1 MPFPWVAAAKV
12 IPWTEVI
19 AAAPGLARGA
29 RELWQRTRKHDA
41 DATESAETSGETGPD
56 ARIAAL
62 ERCVADLAQEGEM
75 RAELIARLAEQNEQL
90 VAALERQKQR
100 GRIAIALLCAA
111 IAALWLLSR

>member
-29 RELWQRTRKHDA
+29 RELWQRTRKGAAEPAPDT
-41 DATESAETSGETGPD
+41 TESDTPE

-62 ERCVADLAQEGEM
+62 EQRVAELAQEGEM